1 MRFVHTISIGLI
13 ALAAPAAAQ
22 SIYDP
27 AVRLAAQREA
37 MVRLSFLDGVWRG
50 SAWAV
55 TPQGRHEIV
64 QTERIGGFLGNSL
77 KVIEGRGYNPD
88 GSVGF
93 NAFGVIAFDP
103 ESRTYNMT
111 SWAMGYVGTFP
122 LRMTDN
128 GYVWERPDRP
138 GVTIRYTA
146 TITGDSFREVGE
158 QIAGGAAPVRVFEME
173 LRRVGTT
180 EWPAGNPVPMR

>member
-1 MRFVHTISIGLI
+1 MRFVHLAAISLL

-22 SIYDP
+22 NMYDP

-37 MVRLSFLDGVWRG
+37 MARLSILDGVWRG
-50 SAWAV
+50 GAWTV
-55 TPQGRHEIV
+55 TPQGRYEIV
-64 QTERIGGFLGNSL
+64 QTERIGGFLGGSI
-77 KVIEGRGYNPD
+77 KAIEGRGYAAD
-88 GSVGF
+88 GRVVF
-93 NAFGVIAFDP
+93 NAFGVIAYDP
-103 ESRTYNMT
+103 ESRSYNMT

-122 LRMTDN
+122 LRMTET

-158 QIAGGAAPVRVFEME
+158 QIASGAAPVQVFEMN
-173 LRRVGTT
+173 LRRVGATD
-180 EWPAGNPVPMR
+180 WPAGNPVPLR